1 MKEVASKI
9 KNLAMDI
16 AIILALVMGVI
27 AVATNGLDAKLPSL
41 F

>member
-9 KNLAMDI
+9 KSLAMDI
-16 AIILALVMGVI
+16 AIILALVIGVI
-27 AVATNGLDAKLPSL
+27 AVAMHGIDTKLPSL